1 MEGDAFPLLFLFH
14 HLLLEVVMKKLG
26 LALGAGGARGIAHI
40 GFLKGLEDNG
50 IKPDFIAGTSM
61 GSVVGSLYSLGISP
75 SYMIKTAL
83 ALRPRDL
90 LDLSPMAIK
99 NGTLLKSKKMSA
111 LLRRYLHEIQIE
123 DLKIPFA
130 CVGLDIISG
139 EKVVFTQGD
148 VATAVQA
155 SSSIPMVFAPIAYE
169 NMLVADG
176 APVCRVPVQEVKNL
190 GADVVVGVDVLGPVR
205 EMDELKSI
213 LGYIIRI
220 IDIYDSK
227 VSELALEKNPPDIL
241 CTPDLGNMSQYKIDS
256 DKMKFAYDKGYEAAL
271 NIVDDLKKK
280 LK

>member
-1 MEGDAFPLLFLFH
+1 
-14 HLLLEVVMKKLG
+14 MKKLG

-40 GFLKGLEDNG
+40 GFLKALEDNG

-61 GSVVGSLYSLGISP
+61 GSVIGSFYALGFSP

-83 ALRPRDL
+83 ALKPREL
-90 LDLSPMAIK
+90 LDVSPVAIK

-148 VATAVQA
+148 VANAVQA

-176 APVCRVPVQEVKNL
+176 GPVCRVPIQEVKDL

-213 LGYIIRI
+213 FGYILRI
-220 IDIYDSK
+220 IDVYDSK
-227 VSELALEKNPPDIL
+227 VNELNLEKNPPDIL

-256 DKMKFAYDKGYEAAL
+256 EQMQLAYKKGYESAINIIDELKRKL
-271 NIVDDLKKK
+271 NS
-280 LK
+280 

>member
-1 MEGDAFPLLFLFH
+1 
-14 HLLLEVVMKKLG
+14 MKKLG

-40 GFLKGLEDNG
+40 GFIKALEDNG
-50 IKPDFIAGTSM
+50 IKPDYIAGTSM
-61 GSVVGSLYSLGISP
+61 GSVVGGFYALGFSP

-83 ALRPRDL
+83 ALKPKDL

-99 NGTLLKSKKMSA
+99 NGTLLESKKMSSM
-111 LLRRYLHEIQIE
+111 LRKYFHEIQIE

-139 EKVVFTQGD
+139 EKVVFTQGE

-155 SSSIPMVFAPIAYE
+155 SSSIPMIFAPVAYE

-205 EMDELKSI
+205 EMDEIKSI
-213 LGYIIRI
+213 LGYILRV

-227 VSELALEKNPPDIL
+227 VSELTLEKNPPDIL

-256 DKMKFAYDKGYEAAL
+256 KQMQIAYEKGYECAL